1 MLYLRRGEV
10 TPPYGT
16 ELRYVLKAPI
26 ISGPFSFAIDFHWMW
41 QLSLN
46 SDCRVHDFRKPYKIP
61 LPGPVMAHGLQ
72 MNACEARDNVL

>member
-26 ISGPFSFAIDFHWMW
+26 ISGPFSFVGTVPYIPTVAYTILENHTKFPC
-41 QLSLN
+41 QTLSRRT
-46 SDCRVHDFRKPYKIP
+46 DCK
-61 LPGPVMAHGLQ
+61 
-72 MNACEARDNVL
+72 